1 MILNRYILK
10 ETIKM
15 QVIFY
20 IILNAIF
27 LCQSFIQILRS
38 ASKGD
43 IPAQLVTE
51 MLMLSIPNMSIL
63 MIPLTVYLGILVA
76 HARLGADSEFVV
88 MKSLGVTPFSIL
100 KGAFILGVFTAVV
113 ALFNSLYLVPKAQ
126 AKQESLLQDARE
138 NSSYFAINSG
148 QIIRFGNNRLIAY
161 IDDVNDEKSNKVSSK
176 KDLRKMENVYL
187 FMPQT
192 SRQKRPTTI
201 GYAEKGYVTQDEDN
215 IMWLVLED
223 GTFYIGPNEKN
234 KYTKMDYDEY
244 RTQLADNS
252 QDQNEIKINAV
263 PTSELL
269 TMSGPVATAELQW
282 RLCVALAIP
291 ILTLIVVPLA
301 NVRPRQGKFAK
312 FLPALMIYGS
322 FFLLMVSLKHLISKG
337 IFPAFPG
344 LYILIFAYF
353 VLFAVPLNMTET
365 KWYKKYQLQKIRKQ
379 SDKSNEIKN

>member
-1 MILNRYILK
+1 
-10 ETIKM
+10 M

-126 AKQESLLQDARE
+126 AKQETLLQDARE

-301 NVRPRQGKFAK
+301 SVRPRQGKFAK

-337 IFPAFPG
+337 KT
-344 LYILIFAYF
+344 
-353 VLFAVPLNMTET
+353 V
-365 KWYKKYQLQKIRKQ
+365 R
-379 SDKSNEIKN
+379 

>member
-126 AKQESLLQDARE
+126 AKQETLLQDARE

-223 GTFYIGPNEKN
+223 G
-234 KYTKMDYDEY
+234 
-244 RTQLADNS
+244 
-252 QDQNEIKINAV
+252 IKINAV

-379 SDKSNEIKN
+379 SDKSKEIKN

>member
-1 MILNRYILK
+1 
-10 ETIKM
+10 
-15 QVIFY
+15 
-20 IILNAIF
+20 
-27 LCQSFIQILRS
+27 
-38 ASKGD
+38 
-43 IPAQLVTE
+43 
-51 MLMLSIPNMSIL
+51 
-63 MIPLTVYLGILVA
+63 
-76 HARLGADSEFVV
+76 
-88 MKSLGVTPFSIL
+88 
-100 KGAFILGVFTAVV
+100 
-113 ALFNSLYLVPKAQ
+113 
-126 AKQESLLQDARE
+126 
-138 NSSYFAINSG
+138 
-148 QIIRFGNNRLIAY
+148 
-161 IDDVNDEKSNKVSSK
+161 
-176 KDLRKMENVYL
+176 MENVYL

-301 NVRPRQGKFAK
+301 SVRPRQGKFAK

-379 SDKSNEIKN
+379 SDKSKEIKN

>member
-126 AKQESLLQDARE
+126 AKQETLLQDARE

-301 NVRPRQGKFAK
+301 SVRPRQGKFAK

-337 IFPAFPG
+337 
-344 LYILIFAYF
+344 
-353 VLFAVPLNMTET
+353 
-365 KWYKKYQLQKIRKQ
+365 
-379 SDKSNEIKN
+379 EIKN

>member
-126 AKQESLLQDARE
+126 AKQETLLQDARE

-301 NVRPRQGKFAK
+301 SVRPRQGKFAK

-337 IFPAFPG
+337 IFPAFP
-344 LYILIFAYF
+344 I
-353 VLFAVPLNMTET
+353 
-365 KWYKKYQLQKIRKQ
+365 
-379 SDKSNEIKN
+379 KSISCRRSENSQINPKR

>member
-1 MILNRYILK
+1 
-10 ETIKM
+10 
-15 QVIFY
+15 
-20 IILNAIF
+20 
-27 LCQSFIQILRS
+27 
-38 ASKGD
+38 
-43 IPAQLVTE
+43 
-51 MLMLSIPNMSIL
+51 
-63 MIPLTVYLGILVA
+63 
-76 HARLGADSEFVV
+76 
-88 MKSLGVTPFSIL
+88 
-100 KGAFILGVFTAVV
+100 
-113 ALFNSLYLVPKAQ
+113 
-126 AKQESLLQDARE
+126 
-138 NSSYFAINSG
+138 
-148 QIIRFGNNRLIAY
+148 
-161 IDDVNDEKSNKVSSK
+161 
-176 KDLRKMENVYL
+176 
-187 FMPQT
+187 MPQT

-301 NVRPRQGKFAK
+301 SVRPRQGKFAK

-379 SDKSNEIKN
+379 SDKSKEIKN

>member
-63 MIPLTVYLGILVA
+63 MLPLTVYLGILVA

-126 AKQESLLQDARE
+126 AKQETLLQDARE

-244 RTQLADNS
+244 RTWLADDL

-291 ILTLIVVPLA
+291 CTSGQ
-301 NVRPRQGKFAK
+301 RKTETGKICKIPACTDDLRFL
-312 FLPALMIYGS
+312 LPADGFAQTPDKQRNIPC
-322 FFLLMVSLKHLISKG
+322 IPG
-337 IFPAFPG
+337 IV
-344 LYILIFAYF
+344 YSNIC
-353 VLFAVPLNMTET
+353 LFCSVCGT
-365 KWYKKYQLQKIRKQ
+365 
-379 SDKSNEIKN
+379 S

>member
-126 AKQESLLQDARE
+126 AKQETLLQDARE

-244 RTQLADNS
+244 RTWLADNS

-301 NVRPRQGKFAK
+301 SVRPRQGKFAK

-344 LYILIFAYF
+344 
-353 VLFAVPLNMTET
+353 
-365 KWYKKYQLQKIRKQ
+365 
-379 SDKSNEIKN
+379 

>member
-76 HARLGADSEFVV
+76 HARLG
-88 MKSLGVTPFSIL
+88 
-100 KGAFILGVFTAVV
+100 
-113 ALFNSLYLVPKAQ
+113 SLYLVPKAQ
-126 AKQESLLQDARE
+126 AKQETLLQDARE

-379 SDKSNEIKN
+379 SDKSKEIKN

>member
-126 AKQESLLQDARE
+126 AKQETLLQDARE

-244 RTQLADNS
+244 RTWLADDL

-312 FLPALMIYGS
+312 FLPLAIRN
-322 FFLLMVSLKHLISKG
+322 
-337 IFPAFPG
+337 IFK
-344 LYILIFAYF
+344 
-353 VLFAVPLNMTET
+353 M
-365 KWYKKYQLQKIRKQ
+365 
-379 SDKSNEIKN
+379 

>member
-126 AKQESLLQDARE
+126 AKQETLLQDARE

-263 PTSELL
+263 PTSEL
-269 TMSGPVATAELQW
+269 
-282 RLCVALAIP
+282 
-291 ILTLIVVPLA
+291 
-301 NVRPRQGKFAK
+301 
-312 FLPALMIYGS
+312 
-322 FFLLMVSLKHLISKG
+322 
-337 IFPAFPG
+337 
-344 LYILIFAYF
+344 
-353 VLFAVPLNMTET
+353 
-365 KWYKKYQLQKIRKQ
+365 
-379 SDKSNEIKN
+379 